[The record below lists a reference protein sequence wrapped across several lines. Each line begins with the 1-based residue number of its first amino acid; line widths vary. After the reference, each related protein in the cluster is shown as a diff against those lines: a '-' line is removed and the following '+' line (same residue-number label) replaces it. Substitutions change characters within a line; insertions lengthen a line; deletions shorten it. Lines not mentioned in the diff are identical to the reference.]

1 MNKYG
6 RELIGEEQG
15 QFHNDFESKTGD
27 VLYAEESIFVAK
39 KVYCDKLCIEMADKT
54 TIYEYHCREKGVP
67 EPALWDVIDR
77 DYEKDPLQMYKALY
91 GGDAIT
97 YDLLVSKPSFD
108 FKQFRYTSL
117 NTFYR
122 TLQFK

>member
-1 MNKYG
+1 
-6 RELIGEEQG
+6 
-15 QFHNDFESKTGD
+15 

-77 DYEKDPLQMYKALY
+77 DYEKDPL
-91 GGDAIT
+91 
-97 YDLLVSKPSFD
+97 
-108 FKQFRYTSL
+108 
-117 NTFYR
+117 
-122 TLQFK
+122 